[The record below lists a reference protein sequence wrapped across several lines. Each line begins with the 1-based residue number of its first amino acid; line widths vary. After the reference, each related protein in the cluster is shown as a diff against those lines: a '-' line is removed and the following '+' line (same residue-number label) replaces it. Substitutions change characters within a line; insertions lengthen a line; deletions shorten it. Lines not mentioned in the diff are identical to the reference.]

1 MMMSPLR
8 VFNLKALR
16 YFFYLALAAILVYLV
31 GNLSGVYPYKRV
43 ADSASSSKSDT
54 PQIQKKQPEKPT
66 LEGQK
71 EISDTNL
78 SSVAGDIDNTTD
90 PQDLPHR
97 IENLPRA
104 SLDLILLGIM
114 KRDDGYLEAIIEDT
128 QNNIQ
133 GLYTVGS
140 TIRGARVV
148 MISGTKVVLR
158 VDGTDQVLEMNRE
171 GTADIQQDAP
181 LLKQAN
187 AFPTDEPSWDE
198 RSSLGYAQA
207 RLKARLK
214 PFHQGG
220 NQEGFEVKSIHGD
233 SPLKAIGIEDGDIIK
248 SINGEPIDSDLDIL
262 QIYDAIRNGDSY
274 TISVVRDGK
283 PITLSSKLK

>member
-1 MMMSPLR
+1 MSPLR

-54 PQIQKKQPEKPT
+54 SQIQKKQPEKPT

-78 SSVAGDIDNTTD
+78 SSVAGDINNITD

-128 QNNIQ
+128 QNNTQ

-158 VDGTDQVLEMNRE
+158 VDGKDQVLEMNPQ
-171 GTADIQQDAP
+171 GTGDVQQSMP
-181 LLKQAN
+181 LQQETALPA
-187 AFPTDEPSWDE
+187 DEPNWEE

-207 RLKARLK
+207 SLKVRLK
-214 PFHQGG
+214 PFIKGG
-220 NQEGFEVKSIHGD
+220 NQEGFEVKSVLDD
-233 SPLKAIGIEDGDIIK
+233 SPLKAIGLENGDIIK

-262 QIYDAIRNGDSY
+262 QIHDAIINGDSY
-274 TISVVRDGK
+274 TLSVVRDGR
-283 PITLSSKLK
+283 PVTLSSKIK